1 MLRRFDS
8 DRRHMTAK
16 NKFKKDNIL
25 LILRKALQSPCI
37 LKSPYEN
44 QSAYAG
50 FFVYRKEVM
59 ENGMTEKQKL
69 FADEY
74 IIELNATRAYK
85 KAYPNIK
92 NDDVARTNGSRLL
105 AKANVKAYIDEQLE
119 KLKSERVADQ
129 QEVLEFLT
137 AVMRGEITEPLLVL
151 DGDGYQKVMDAKPN
165 VSTRKSAAVDL
176 GKRYGLFIDRQEI
189 TQKTIDIKVGDWDD
203 NEE

>member
-1 MLRRFDS
+1 MKISQL
-8 DRRHMTAK
+8 
-16 NKFKKDNIL
+16 
-25 LILRKALQSPCI
+25 
-37 LKSPYEN
+37 
-44 QSAYAG
+44 YAG
-50 FFVYRKEVM
+50 FFVYRKEVV
-59 ENGMTEKQKL
+59 ENGMTEKQKI

-74 IIELNATRAYK
+74 IICLNATQAYK

-92 NDDVARTNGSRLL
+92 KDKVAQVNGSRLL
-105 AKANVKAYIDEQLE
+105 SNAMIKAYIDERLE
-119 KLKSERVADQ
+119 QLKSERVADQ

>member
-1 MLRRFDS
+1 
-8 DRRHMTAK
+8 
-16 NKFKKDNIL
+16 
-25 LILRKALQSPCI
+25 
-37 LKSPYEN
+37 
-44 QSAYAG
+44 
-50 FFVYRKEVM
+50 
-59 ENGMTEKQKL
+59 MTEKQKI

-74 IIELNATRAYK
+74 IIELNATKAYK
-85 KAYPNIK
+85 KAYPNVK
-92 NDDVARTNGSRLL
+92 KDKVAQVNGSRLL
-105 AKANVKAYIDEQLE
+105 SNAMIKAYIDERLE

-137 AVMRGEITEPLLVL
+137 AVMRGEVTEPLLVL

-176 GKRYGLFIDRQEI
+176 GKRYGLFVDRQEI

>member
-1 MLRRFDS
+1 
-8 DRRHMTAK
+8 
-16 NKFKKDNIL
+16 
-25 LILRKALQSPCI
+25 
-37 LKSPYEN
+37 
-44 QSAYAG
+44 
-50 FFVYRKEVM
+50 
-59 ENGMTEKQKL
+59 MTEKQKL

-74 IIELNATRAYK
+74 IIELNATKAYK
-85 KAYPNIK
+85 KAYPNVK
-92 NDDVARTNGSRLL
+92 KDKVAQVNGSRLL
-105 AKANVKAYIDEQLE
+105 SNAMIKAYIDERLE

-151 DGDGYQKVMDAKPN
+151 DGAGYQKVMDAKPN

-176 GKRYGLFIDRQEI
+176 GKRYGLFVDRQEI

>member
-1 MLRRFDS
+1 MAFL
-8 DRRHMTAK
+8 
-16 NKFKKDNIL
+16 
-25 LILRKALQSPCI
+25 
-37 LKSPYEN
+37 
-44 QSAYAG
+44 
-50 FFVYRKEVM
+50 FVEKEVM

-74 IIELNATRAYK
+74 IICLNATQAYK

-92 NDDVARTNGSRLL
+92 KDEVAKAAGSRLL
-105 AKANVKAYIDEQLE
+105 TNVNVKAYIDEQLE

-176 GKRYGLFIDRQEI
+176 GKRYSLFVDKQEI
-189 TQKTIDIKVGDWDD
+189 TQRTIDIKIGDWDAD
-203 NEE
+203 EE

>member
-1 MLRRFDS
+1 
-8 DRRHMTAK
+8 
-16 NKFKKDNIL
+16 
-25 LILRKALQSPCI
+25 
-37 LKSPYEN
+37 
-44 QSAYAG
+44 
-50 FFVYRKEVM
+50 
-59 ENGMTEKQKL
+59 MTEKQKK

-74 IIELNATRAYK
+74 IIELNATKAYK
-85 KAYPNIK
+85 KAYPNVK
-92 NDDVARTNGSRLL
+92 KDKVAQVNGSRLL
-105 AKANVKAYIDEQLE
+105 SNAMIKAYIDERLE
-119 KLKSERVADQ
+119 QLKSERVADQ

-176 GKRYGLFIDRQEI
+176 GKRYGLFVDRQEI